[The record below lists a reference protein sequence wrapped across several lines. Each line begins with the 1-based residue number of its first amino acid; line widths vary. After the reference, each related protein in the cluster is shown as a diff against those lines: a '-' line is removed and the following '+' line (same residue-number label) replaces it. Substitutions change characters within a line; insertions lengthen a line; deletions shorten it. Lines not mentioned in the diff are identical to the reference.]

1 MIPWVGV
8 WFWVLLWVFVVV
20 SNPSGESSN
29 QPGPKVAP
37 APDLELAGLNIR
49 QKTVY
54 TDHRFTWMDLYAQ
67 RGTNVE
73 GDEGTHRLSDVRV
86 KVVIKDLD
94 NATSEEKLSD
104 LSQGLDIAWFLI
116 EADTGTYSLNTQNI
130 YLEGDAQ
137 VYGYSLDGT
146 LTEWISAERLL
157 YDCEN
162 GQVRSIGPAV
172 YEGQAYPGRPCK
184 GVFTAGLDLS
194 QAEIVVEEFLDLRT
208 FQTPIRHP
216 ALRPPYDPPEAL
228 RFLRGELP
236 ANRIPG

>member
-1 MIPWVGV
+1 MENSTGTIQKPTRNCKTRRKPRLQGLIPWVGV
-8 WFWVLLWVFVVV
+8 WFWVLLWLFVVV
-20 SNPSGESSN
+20 SNPSGESSS

-54 TDHRFTWMDLYAQ
+54 TDHRFTWMDLYSQ

-94 NATSEEKLSD
+94 DATSEENLSD

-172 YEGQAYPGRPCK
+172 YE
-184 GVFTAGLDLS
+184 
-194 QAEIVVEEFLDLRT
+194 
-208 FQTPIRHP
+208 
-216 ALRPPYDPPEAL
+216 
-228 RFLRGELP
+228 
-236 ANRIPG
+236 